1 MRFPAMRLRRGE
13 IDLRRQVIDIFG
25 IAAKDR
31 HEISV
36 RSDEL
41 LDSITERTQHPNVQ
55 VRSGFYVLT
64 TTNI

>member
-1 MRFPAMRLRRGE
+1 M
-13 IDLRRQVIDIFG
+13 DLRRQVIDIFG

-36 RSDEL
+36 LSDEL